1 MWSLI
6 KARGKHCSF
15 QGTPNLEGLT
25 TGDEF
30 VRGFRVGLPLTEFKS
45 KVVVFSKDMGTKTC
59 LP

>member
-1 MWSLI
+1 MVSDQSQRQALFLS
-6 KARGKHCSF
+6 RDTQLRRF
-15 QGTPNLEGLT
+15 D